1 VISLDPS
8 GRLVPRL
15 FAADAISKEL
25 REAARSGQVQH
36 IVVTRADG
44 LVIGHNLPTPDLAK
58 RLAAMSAAIVGTAI
72 MASSELERG
81 TFRVATLEASE
92 GRIMCMSAG
101 PQAIVAGMA
110 NKSSDMDRV
119 SRLLRGLAN
128 QVEEAIDQ
136 WDGGAL
142 KT

>member
-1 VISLDPS
+1 MELDPS

-25 REAARSGQVQH
+25 REAARSGQIEYV
-36 IVVTRADG
+36 VVTRADG

-81 TFRVATLEASE
+81 TFRVASLEASE
-92 GRIMCMSAG
+92 GQIMCMPAG

-110 NKSSDMDRV
+110 NKSSDMNRV
-119 SRLLRGLAN
+119 SRVLRGLAK

-136 WDGGAL
+136 WDGGPP